1 MGEYDP
7 ALICVT
13 AANILMHSAPGKQ
26 INETMKRAGFKQVD
40 IKYDTYQKLIEIL
53 MKKIVAL
60 NASQIVVRD
69 GSIVASNPFHIVVR
83 DGSNFSPSIL
93 TIGSGDTVI
102 VGTPPYQVVNLV
114 TPSTAMKKASSV
126 DI

>member
-53 MKKIVAL
+53 KKKIVASKS
-60 NASQIVVRD
+60 SQIVVRG
-69 GSIVASNPFHIVVR
+69 GSIVASHPSHIVVR
-83 DGSNFSPSIL
+83 DGSTSYLSIL
-93 TIGSGDTVI
+93 TIGSG
-102 VGTPPYQVVNLV
+102 
-114 TPSTAMKKASSV
+114 
-126 DI
+126 